1 MKCLFTCDRICA
13 EGFDLLHQSAPPDEI
28 TRARYLQPSAT
39 GILDSFY
46 GIRSGPLVMTNDN
59 LENKSFL
66 LLLAL
71 VSVAFVWLLLP
82 FYSAVFWGTVLALI
96 FQPMQRRF
104 EARFNQRRGMAA
116 LATLL
121 VILFIV
127 ILPVSLLA
135 GALVQEGAAIYQRI
149 DSGSLDFGDYLE
161 QVINALPSF
170 AQDLLARFGLVDIS
184 SVQERISTL
193 AMSGSQYLATK
204 AFSIGQNTFQFLI
217 SFAIMLYL
225 LFFLL
230 RDGRQVAAKV
240 RRAIPL
246 GEIYKQ
252 HLLSKFTT
260 VVKATVKGNIAVA
273 VIQGALGGF
282 IFWALGLQGALLW
295 GVIMAVLSL
304 LPAVGAGLIWGPV
317 AIYFL
322 ATGAI
327 WEAAV
332 LTAFGAVVIGL
343 ADNVL
348 RPILVGKDTKLPD
361 YVVLISTLGGMAL
374 FGLNGFVIGPLIAAL
389 FIAAWSLYAEAREEQ
404 QVLAVPT
411 EEVATMEGMD
421 EVVCAPDVAVAPTPP
436 APPLKGSDS

>member
-1 MKCLFTCDRICA
+1 MLNENF
-13 EGFDLLHQSAPPDEI
+13 
-28 TRARYLQPSAT
+28 
-39 GILDSFY
+39 
-46 GIRSGPLVMTNDN
+46 
-59 LENKSFL
+59 ENKSFI

-71 VSVAFVWLLLP
+71 VSVAFIWLLLP
-82 FYSAVFWGTVLALI
+82 FYGAVFWGTILALI

-104 EARFNQRRGMAA
+104 EARLNQRRGLAA
-116 LATLL
+116 LITLL
-121 VILFIV
+121 IILLMV

-149 DSGSLDFGDYLE
+149 DTGTLNFGDYLQ
-161 QVINALPSF
+161 QVINALPDF
-170 AQDLLARFGLVDIS
+170 AQDLLARFGMTDIS
-184 SVQERISTL
+184 SVQERISQL

-230 RDGRQVAAKV
+230 RDGRQVASRI

-246 GEIYKQ
+246 GEGYKQ

-260 VVKATVKGNIAVA
+260 VIKATVKGNIAVA
-273 VIQGALGGF
+273 VVQGALGGF

-327 WEAAV
+327 WQAAV

-361 YVVLISTLGGMAL
+361 YVVLISTLGGLAL

-404 QVLAVPT
+404 EVLAVPT
-411 EEVATMEGMD
+411 EELSQVELAEETALGAA
-421 EVVCAPDVAVAPTPP
+421 APVIPTQDKPIRD
-436 APPLKGSDS
+436 ADS

>member
-1 MKCLFTCDRICA
+1 MLNENF
-13 EGFDLLHQSAPPDEI
+13 
-28 TRARYLQPSAT
+28 
-39 GILDSFY
+39 
-46 GIRSGPLVMTNDN
+46 
-59 LENKSFL
+59 ENKSFI

-82 FYSAVFWGTVLALI
+82 FYGAVFWGTILAVI

-104 EARFNQRRGMAA
+104 EARLNQRRGLAA
-116 LATLL
+116 LITLTI
-121 VILFIV
+121 ILLMV

-135 GALVQEGAAIYQRI
+135 GALVQEGAAIYQRM
-149 DSGSLDFGDYLE
+149 DAGTLDFGDYLQ

-170 AQDLLARFGLVDIS
+170 AQDLLARFGLTDIS
-184 SVQERISTL
+184 SVQERVSQL
-193 AMSGSQYLATK
+193 AMSGSQFLATK
-204 AFSIGQNTFQFLI
+204 AFSIGQNIFQFLI

-273 VIQGALGGF
+273 AIQGALGGF
-282 IFWALGLQGALLW
+282 IFWVLGLQGALLW
-295 GVIMAVLSL
+295 GVLMAVLSL
-304 LPAVGAGLIWGPV
+304 LPAVGASLIWGPV
-317 AIYFL
+317 AIYFA
-322 ATGAI
+322 ATGAL
-327 WEAAV
+327 WEAAI
-332 LTAFGAVVIGL
+332 LTAFGAIVIGL

-361 YVVLISTLGGMAL
+361 YVILISTLGGLAL
-374 FGLNGFVIGPLIAAL
+374 FGLNGFVIGPLVAAL
-389 FIAAWSLYAEAREEQ
+389 FIAAWSLYAEAREVQE
-404 QVLAVPT
+404 VVAVPT
-411 EEVATMEGMD
+411 EELSQAELAEENALATAKP
-421 EVVCAPDVAVAPTPP
+421 VIPTQDKPIRD
-436 APPLKGSDS
+436 ADS

>member
-1 MKCLFTCDRICA
+1 MLN
-13 EGFDLLHQSAPPDEI
+13 E
-28 TRARYLQPSAT
+28 
-39 GILDSFY
+39 
-46 GIRSGPLVMTNDN
+46 N
-59 LENKSFL
+59 LENKAFI

-71 VSVAFVWLLLP
+71 VSVAFGWLLLP
-82 FYSAVFWGTVLALI
+82 FYGAVFWGTILALI

-104 EARFNQRRGMAA
+104 EARLNQRRGLAA
-116 LATLL
+116 LITLTI
-121 VILFIV
+121 ILLMV

-135 GALVQEGAAIYQRI
+135 GALVQEGAAIYQRM
-149 DSGSLDFGDYLE
+149 DSGSLDFGGYLQ
-161 QVINALPSF
+161 QVINALPDF
-170 AQDLLARFGLVDIS
+170 AQDLLARFGLTDIS
-184 SVQERISTL
+184 SVQERVSQL
-193 AMSGSQYLATK
+193 AMSGSQFLATK
-204 AFSIGQNTFQFLI
+204 AFSIGQNTFQFLV

-230 RDGRQVAAKV
+230 RDGRQVASRI

-246 GEIYKQ
+246 SEGYKQ
-252 HLLSKFTT
+252 HLISKFTT
-260 VVKATVKGNIAVA
+260 VIKATVKGNIAVA
-273 VIQGALGGF
+273 VVQGTLGGF

-317 AIYFL
+317 AIYFM
-322 ATGAI
+322 ATGAL
-327 WEAAV
+327 WQAAV

-361 YVVLISTLGGMAL
+361 YVVLISTLGGLAL

-404 QVLAVPT
+404 EVVAVPT
-411 EEVATMEGMD
+411 EELDIDAEEAMLAGAAIPPQ
-421 EVVCAPDVAVAPTPP
+421 EVPVKRV
-436 APPLKGSDS
+436 DS

>member
-1 MKCLFTCDRICA
+1 MINT
-13 EGFDLLHQSAPPDEI
+13 
-28 TRARYLQPSAT
+28 
-39 GILDSFY
+39 
-46 GIRSGPLVMTNDN
+46 N

-71 VSVAFVWLLLP
+71 VSVAFVAILLP
-82 FYSAVFWGTVLALI
+82 FYGAVFWGTILAII
-96 FQPMQRRF
+96 FQPVQRRF
-104 EARFNQRRGMAA
+104 ETRLNQRRGWAA
-116 LATLL
+116 AVTLII
-121 VILFIV
+121 ILLIV
-127 ILPVSLLA
+127 ILPMSLLA
-135 GALVQEGAAIYQRI
+135 GALVQEGANIYERLS
-149 DSGSLDFGDYLE
+149 SGSMDFGGYVQ
-161 QVINALPSF
+161 QVVNALPSF
-170 AQDLLARFGLVDIS
+170 ARELLERFGLTDLAG
-184 SVQERISTL
+184 VQERVSQF
-193 AMSGSQYLATK
+193 AMTGSQYLATK

-230 RDGRQVAAKV
+230 RDGRQVAAAV

-273 VIQGALGGF
+273 AIQGALGGF
-282 IFWALGLQGALLW
+282 IFWVLDLQGAVLW
-295 GVIMAVLSL
+295 GVLMAVLSL
-304 LPAVGAGLIWGPV
+304 LPAVGASLIWGPV

-327 WEAAV
+327 WQAAV
-332 LTAFGAVVIGL
+332 LTAFGAIVIGL

-361 YVVLISTLGGMAL
+361 YVILISTLGGLAL

-389 FIAAWSLYAEAREEQ
+389 FMAAWSLYAEAREEHE
-404 QVLAVPT
+404 VVAVPAEEVSPEQMAVIEEELQT
-411 EEVATMEGMD
+411 EEPGGE
-421 EVVCAPDVAVAPTPP
+421 
-436 APPLKGSDS
+436 SDKV

>member
-1 MKCLFTCDRICA
+1 MLN
-13 EGFDLLHQSAPPDEI
+13 E
-28 TRARYLQPSAT
+28 
-39 GILDSFY
+39 
-46 GIRSGPLVMTNDN
+46 N
-59 LENKSFL
+59 LENKGFI

-82 FYSAVFWGTVLALI
+82 FYGAVFWGTILAVI

-104 EARFNQRRGMAA
+104 EARLSQRRGLAA
-116 LATLL
+116 LITLTI
-121 VILFIV
+121 ILLMV

-135 GALVQEGAAIYQRI
+135 GALVQEGAAIYQRM
-149 DSGSLDFGDYLE
+149 DAGTLDFGDYLQ

-170 AQDLLARFGLVDIS
+170 AQDLLARFGLTDIS
-184 SVQERISTL
+184 SVQERVSQL
-193 AMSGSQYLATK
+193 AMSGSQFLATK
-204 AFSIGQNTFQFLI
+204 AFSIGQNTFQFLV

-230 RDGRQVAAKV
+230 RDGRQVASKI

-246 GEIYKQ
+246 SEGYKQ
-252 HLLSKFTT
+252 HLISKFTT
-260 VVKATVKGNIAVA
+260 VIKATVKGNIAVA
-273 VIQGALGGF
+273 VVQGALGGF

-295 GVIMAVLSL
+295 GVLMAVLSL

-317 AIYFL
+317 AIYFM
-322 ATGAI
+322 ATGAL
-327 WEAAV
+327 WQAAV

-361 YVVLISTLGGMAL
+361 YVVLISTLGGLAL

-404 QVLAVPT
+404 EVVAVPT
-411 EEVATMEGMD
+411 EEL
-421 EVVCAPDVAVAPTPP
+421 DVDAEDVMLAGAAIPSQDVPVKD
-436 APPLKGSDS
+436 ADS

>member
-1 MKCLFTCDRICA
+1 MINT
-13 EGFDLLHQSAPPDEI
+13 
-28 TRARYLQPSAT
+28 
-39 GILDSFY
+39 
-46 GIRSGPLVMTNDN
+46 N

-71 VSVAFVWLLLP
+71 VSVAFVAILLP
-82 FYSAVFWGTVLALI
+82 FYGAVFWGTVLAII
-96 FQPMQRRF
+96 FQPVQRRF
-104 EARFNQRRGMAA
+104 EARFNQRRGAA
-116 LATLL
+116 AAVTLL
-121 VILFIV
+121 IILIIV
-127 ILPVSLLA
+127 ILPLSLLA
-135 GALVQEGAAIYQRI
+135 GALVQEGSNIYQRI
-149 DSGSLDFGDYLE
+149 SSGTLDFGGYLE
-161 QVINALPSF
+161 QVINALPTF
-170 AQDLLARFGLVDIS
+170 ARELLERFGLTDLAG
-184 SVQERISTL
+184 VQEGISEY
-193 AMSGSQYLATK
+193 AMTGSQYLATK

-230 RDGRQVAAKV
+230 RDGRQVASAV

-273 VIQGALGGF
+273 AIQGALGGF
-282 IFWALGLQGALLW
+282 IFWVLGLQGALLW
-295 GVIMAVLSL
+295 GVLMAVLSL
-304 LPAVGAGLIWGPV
+304 LPAVGASLIWGPV

-332 LTAFGAVVIGL
+332 LTAFGAIVIGL

-361 YVVLISTLGGMAL
+361 YVILISTLGGPAL

-389 FIAAWSLYAEAREEQ
+389 FIAAWSLYAEAREEHD
-404 QVLAVPT
+404 VVAVPA
-411 EEVATMEGMD
+411 EELAPEQMD
-421 EVVCAPDVAVAPTPP
+421 AVEAQIEAEQAAADP
-436 APPLKGSDS
+436 GQV